1 MADEVRNTQTD
12 RWPGFR
18 LVGGYTMALRMRFM
32 QQKQGTQDADESA
45 SQPLEADACS
55 PRRRIGRQS
64 RQGAFAGAAIA
75 WACPMLL
82 GAGCQVAEPY
92 LMPQRTVEML
102 NTLQADLRPGA
113 QLPMVRERDRAPVL
127 VRRRALALS
136 EEELARGTARPSRY
150 YRVRAGERPPLF
162 YVGGI
167 TLGMGL
173 PYFLIGLMTGLDP
186 VGSAAP
192 TRAITDL
199 PGGAVMLSLSALH
212 IGIGGLMMAIG
223 ERRPQVEPADRG
235 LVQQYVDG
243 TAPLLITGP
252 PPPKEDAPAD
262 PAEPSTDPTAS
273 PP

>member
-1 MADEVRNTQTD
+1 
-12 RWPGFR
+12 
-18 LVGGYTMALRMRFM
+18 MALRMRFM
-32 QQKQGTQDADESA
+32 QQTQGTQDADESP

-55 PRRRIGRQS
+55 PRQRIGRRS
-64 RQGAFAGAAIA
+64 RLGPVGSVAVALT
-75 WACPMLL
+75 CPMLL

-102 NTLQADLRPGA
+102 NNLQTDLRPGA

-150 YRVRAGERPPLF
+150 YRVRAAERPPLF

-212 IGIGGLMMAIG
+212 IGIGGLMIAIG

-252 PPPKEDAPAD
+252 PPPKEGAPAD
-262 PAEPSTDPTAS
+262 AAEPSADPAVS